1 MTERVAI
8 AFGPSRTFRTI
19 PDAIGFTHRVQR
31 ELDLGAAASG
41 RVVRG
46 ARMSRWDALRLTL
59 DAGLNVVLQAKIAE
73 PFDRVE
79 VCLERRPALAC
90 RGVEGPA
97 PVVMLDGANLSWLW
111 ERGKLLERLLDEPI
125 DRFLVVAENS
135 YVYFAARLLLRVSPA
150 RVAGSVL
157 PLLYWDWSD

>member
-1 MTERVAI
+1 MTERVEI
-8 AFGPSRTFRTI
+8 AFGPSRAFRTI

-31 ELDLGAAASG
+31 VLDLGAAGSG

-46 ARMSRWDALRLTL
+46 ARMSRWDTLRLTL
-59 DAGLNVVLQAKIAE
+59 DAGLNVVLQARIAE

-90 RGVEGPA
+90 HGVEGPS
-97 PVVMLDGANLSWLW
+97 PVVMLDSANLSWLW
-111 ERGKLLERLLDEPI
+111 DRGKLLERLVGEPI

-135 YVYFAARLLLRVSPA
+135 CVYFAARLLVRVSPA

-157 PLLYWDWSD
+157 PLLYWDWAD